1 MTATLERVNHLDSKH
16 AADIG
21 YLMNCYASDPMG
33 RGSPLATEITS
44 RLATELSKISHA
56 FSIICYVSKKPA
68 GLINCFEAFSTFQ
81 CKPIVNVHDIVVVEE
96 FRGRG
101 ISHLLLLEV
110 ENMAVEKNCCKI
122 TLEVLER
129 NTPAKNSYIKFGFKD
144 YELDPTFGKAM
155 FWGKSCSK

>member
-1 MTATLERVNHLDSKH
+1 MLWFQE
-16 AADIG
+16 
-21 YLMNCYASDPMG
+21 
-33 RGSPLATEITS
+33 
-44 RLATELSKISHA
+44 
-56 FSIICYVSKKPA
+56 PA

-81 CKPIVNVHDIVVVEE
+81 CKPIVNVRDIVVVEE
-96 FRGRG
+96 FRGQG

>member
-21 YLMNCYASDPMG
+21 YLMNYYASDPMG
-33 RGSPLATEITS
+33 GGSPLATEITS

-155 FWGKSCSK
+155 FWEKKL

>member
-33 RGSPLATEITS
+33 GGSPLATEITS

-110 ENMAVEKNCCKI
+110 ENMAVEKNSCKI

-129 NTPAKNSYIKFGFKD
+129 KTPAKNSYIKFGFKD

-155 FWGKSCSK
+155 FWEKSCSK

>member
-33 RGSPLATEITS
+33 GGSPLATEITS
-44 RLATELSKISHA
+44 RLATELSNISHA
-56 FSIICYVSKKPA
+56 FSIICYVSGKPA

-81 CKPIVNVHDIVVVEE
+81 CKTIVNVHDIVVVEE
-96 FRGRG
+96 FRGQG

-110 ENMAVEKNCCKI
+110 ESMAVKKNCCKI
-122 TLEVLER
+122 TLEVLEG
-129 NTPAKNSYIKFGFKD
+129 NTPAKNSYSKFGFKD

-155 FWGKSCSK
+155 FWEKKL

>member
-1 MTATLERVNHLDSKH
+1 MTATLERVNYLDSKH

-21 YLMNCYASDPMG
+21 HLMNCYASDPMG
-33 RGSPLATEITS
+33 GGSPLATEITS

>member
-21 YLMNCYASDPMG
+21 YLMNYYASDPMG
-33 RGSPLATEITS
+33 GGSPLATEITS

>member
-33 RGSPLATEITS
+33 GGSPLATEITS

-56 FSIICYVSKKPA
+56 FSIICYGFKKPA

-96 FRGRG
+96 FRGQG